1 MPANGLP
8 RVVLYG
14 MDGCHLCDDVEAEI
28 RTLREFRDALT
39 IVDIEKDPTLHAKF
53 WLKIPV
59 VTVGG
64 REVFE
69 ARMMDTKGGWRKRL
83 PELLKG

>member
-1 MPANGLP
+1 ME
-8 RVVLYG
+8 VVVFG
-14 MDGCHLCDDVEAEI
+14 KEGCHLCDEVKTEI
-28 RTLREFRDALT
+28 ASLGEFGVALT
-39 IVDIEKDPTLHAKF
+39 VVDIEKDSALEAKY
-53 WLKIPV
+53 WMRIPV

-69 ARMMDTKGGWRKRL
+69 ASMMDLKGMWRKLL